1 MSLVLFLIQLGQNTN
16 QNGSQSSLPQ
26 LMEQYKQLQNQ
37 RGVIEERRKYLVQKT
52 NEYNFQQTRLIYI
65 QNDIHNKEIV
75 AAMKTKLDET
85 KAALDAFISS
95 NPQELRQANY
105 SVINTLT
112 EAIHSLEESL
122 GNQINNVGTTLVDNH
137 LASLIPPSLSL

>member
-85 KAALDAFISS
+85 KVALDAFISS